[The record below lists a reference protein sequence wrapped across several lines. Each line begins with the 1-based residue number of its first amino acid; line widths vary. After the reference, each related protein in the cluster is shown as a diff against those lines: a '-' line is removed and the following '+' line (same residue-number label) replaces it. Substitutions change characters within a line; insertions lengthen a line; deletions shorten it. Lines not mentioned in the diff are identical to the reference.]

1 MELTPADILGPEGR
15 IAARLANYEC
25 RPQQLEMAEAVA
37 RAIAAKHHLVAE
49 AGTGVGKSFAY
60 LVPAILAATEKE
72 HVAESLRSEIRR
84 GEDSDGNGSASSE
97 KPPPAP
103 KIVVSTHTISLQEQ
117 LIGKD
122 LPLLN
127 AVIPREFSAVLVKGR
142 RNYISLRRL
151 DLALARS
158 QSLFNDDQQLAQLRK
173 IRQWSKATA
182 DGSLSDLPFQPF
194 GQVWDEA
201 ASDSGNCMGRRC
213 PTHAKCFYYKDRRR
227 AQHAQILVV
236 NHALLF
242 SDIALRR
249 AGVSILPD
257 YNVVILDEAHTVEA
271 VASDHLGIN
280 VTSGQVEYVLNKLY
294 NDRTNKGLLVY
305 HDLRKEQ
312 QQVDRCRHL
321 ADTFFADLL
330 DWRWKDPLPLREDCG
345 ELSRAGQGE
354 GSAQRGTRATA
365 ASNSKPMRVTE
376 PGIVANHLSPE
387 LELLA
392 RQVKL
397 AGKKLSEESEQQDFL
412 AAHDRLMVL
421 ANELETWR
429 VQSQKG
435 TVYWLECYKGRRGM
449 PRLTLA
455 AAPID
460 IGPAMRQQLFDKVP
474 TVVMT
479 SATLSVG
486 RMSAAGL
493 ASAASRKGIS
503 TQSTGGASGTK
514 LRGTGKASGTR
525 GASCFD
531 FFKSRVGL
539 TQCDEVHVGSPFD
552 YREQAELVTLRGM
565 PDPAVGERG
574 NYEKKCIEA
583 IQHYA
588 GRTDGRTFVLFTSY
602 DMLRRVAAGL
612 QRWLASRN
620 LRLLSQADGTPRTQL
635 LEQFKTNPRSVLFGT
650 DSFWQGVDVPGDAL
664 QTVIIAKLPFAVPD
678 HPLLEARLE
687 AIRAAG
693 GNPFRDYQ
701 LPEAVIKFKQGFGR
715 LIRTRSDHGT
725 VVCLDPRIVT
735 KPYGRLFIESL
746 PNCRRVEANA
756 STLSSAP

>member
-1 MELTPADILGPEGR
+1 MDITAADILGPEGR

-37 RAIAAKHHLVAE
+37 SAITAKHHLVAE

-72 HVAESLRSEIRR
+72 QHREAKDDQKRDE
-84 GEDSDGNGSASSE
+84 
-97 KPPPAP
+97 PPTP

-158 QSLFNDDQQLAQLRK
+158 QSLFNDDEQLAQLRK
-173 IRQWSKATA
+173 IRQWSKSTA

-194 GQVWDEA
+194 GQVWDEL

-213 PTHAKCFYYKDRRR
+213 PTHSKCFYYKDRRR

-257 YNVVILDEAHTVEA
+257 YNVVVLDEAHTVEA

-305 HDLRKEQ
+305 HDLAKEQ

-330 DWRWKDPLPLREDCG
+330 DWFNKRTTRG
-345 ELSRAGQGE
+345 ELD
-354 GSAQRGTRATA
+354 SADSPRLRRGFSGPA
-365 ASNSKPMRVTE
+365 RVTE

-421 ANELETWR
+421 ASELETWR
-429 VQSQKG
+429 VQSQQG
-435 TVYWLECYKGRRGM
+435 TVYWLESYKGRRGT

-455 AAPID
+455 AAPLD
-460 IGPAMRQQLFDKVP
+460 IGPAMREQLFDKVP
-474 TVVMT
+474 TVIMT

-486 RMSAAGL
+486 RMGATGS
-493 ASAASRKGIS
+493 ASASARSALAIE
-503 TQSTGGASGTK
+503 STG
-514 LRGTGKASGTR
+514 RASGTR
-525 GASCFD
+525 RASCFD

-539 TQCDEVHVGSPFD
+539 TQCDESQVGSPFD
-552 YREQAELVTLRGM
+552 YREQAELVTLRDM
-565 PDPAVGERG
+565 PDPAGDERG
-574 NYEKKCIEA
+574 VYEHKCIEA
-583 IQHYA
+583 IQLYA

-635 LEQFKTNPRSVLFGT
+635 LEQFKANPRSVLFGT

-715 LIRTRSDHGT
+715 LIRTRTDHGT

-735 KPYGRLFIESL
+735 KPYGRLFIESR
-746 PNCRRVEANA
+746 PDCRRVEATVRDSVKA
-756 STLSSAP
+756 RQSSNTPTAPRQSRSSQRRAP

>member
-1 MELTPADILGPEGR
+1 MELTAADILGPEGR

-25 RPQQLEMAEAVA
+25 RPQQLETAEAVA
-37 RAIAAKHHLVAE
+37 RAIASKHHLVAE

-60 LVPAILAATEKE
+60 IVPAILAATEKE
-72 HVAESLRSEIRR
+72 HVAESLR
-84 GEDSDGNGSASSE
+84 DSDANQRDTSPKQS
-97 KPPPAP
+97 PPHP

-158 QSLFNDDQQLAQLRK
+158 QSLFNEDEQLAQLRK
-173 IRQWSKATA
+173 IRQWSKATI

-194 GQVWDEA
+194 GQVWDEV

-213 PTHAKCFYYKDRRR
+213 PTHNKCFYYKDRRR

-294 NDRTNKGLLVY
+294 NDRTNKGLLV
-305 HDLRKEQ
+305 HHGLAKEQ

-330 DWRWKDPLPLREDCG
+330 DWFNKRNQLSEANAPESPRLGREFSG
-345 ELSRAGQGE
+345 PA
-354 GSAQRGTRATA
+354 
-365 ASNSKPMRVTE
+365 RVTE

-392 RQVKL
+392 KQVKL

-421 ANELETWR
+421 ASELETWR
-429 VQSQKG
+429 VQAQKG
-435 TVYWLECYKGRRGM
+435 TVYWLESYKGRRGM

-455 AAPID
+455 ASPID
-460 IGPAMRQQLFDKVP
+460 IGPAMREQLFDKVP
-474 TVVMT
+474 TVIMT

-486 RMSAAGL
+486 RMGATGS
-493 ASAASRKGIS
+493 ASALREDAL
-503 TQSTGGASGTK
+503 AA
-514 LRGTGKASGTR
+514 RGTGKASGTR
-525 GASCFD
+525 SASCFD
-531 FFKSRVGL
+531 FFKSRVGV
-539 TQCDEVHVGSPFD
+539 TQCDEVQVGSPFD
-552 YREQAELVTLRGM
+552 YREQAELVTIRDM
-565 PDPAVGERG
+565 PDPAGEGRG

-602 DMLRRVAAGL
+602 DMLRRVASGL

-635 LEQFKTNPRSVLFGT
+635 LEQFKSNPRSVLFGT

-715 LIRTRSDHGT
+715 LIRTRTDHGT

-746 PNCRRVEANA
+746 PECRRVEAGG
-756 STLSSAP
+756 LSANRAQRQRR

>member
-1 MELTPADILGPEGR
+1 MELTAADILGPKGR
-15 IAARLANYEC
+15 IAARLPNYEC
-25 RPQQLEMAEAVA
+25 RPQQLEMADAVA

-72 HVAESLRSEIRR
+72 QRR
-84 GEDSDGNGSASSE
+84 ETDNNE
-97 KPPPAP
+97 KRDEPPTP
-103 KIVVSTHTISLQEQ
+103 KIVISTHTISLQEQ

-158 QSLFNDDQQLAQLRK
+158 QSLFNDDEQLAQLRK

-194 GQVWDEA
+194 GQVWDEV

-213 PTHAKCFYYKDRRR
+213 PTHSKCFYYKDRRR

-280 VTSGQVEYVLNKLY
+280 ITSGQVEYVLNKLY
-294 NDRTNKGLLVY
+294 NDRTNKGLLVH
-305 HDLRKEQ
+305 HDLAKEQ

-330 DWRWKDPLPLREDCG
+330 DWRSKFPLPFKEGGGKGSTPRNP
-345 ELSRAGQGE
+345 RAQ
-354 GSAQRGTRATA
+354 AT
-365 ASNSKPMRVTE
+365 SDSKPLCVTD

-412 AAHDRLMVL
+412 AAHDRLLVL

-429 VQSQKG
+429 IQSQEG
-435 TVYWLECYKGRRGM
+435 TVYWLESYKGRRGM
-449 PRLTLA
+449 PRITLA

-460 IGPAMRQQLFDKVP
+460 IGPAMREQLFDKVP
-474 TVVMT
+474 SVIMT

-486 RMSAAGL
+486 RMGATGSARLSSPKSASSAAERGL
-493 ASAASRKGIS
+493 VARS
-503 TQSTGGASGTK
+503 
-514 LRGTGKASGTR
+514 TGKASGTR
-525 GASCFD
+525 AASCFD

-539 TQCDEVHVGSPFD
+539 TQCDEVQVGSPFN
-552 YREQAELVTLRGM
+552 YQEQAELVTIRDM
-565 PDPAVGERG
+565 PDPAISDRRG
-574 NYEKKCIEA
+574 YEKKCIET

-635 LEQFKTNPRSVLFGT
+635 LEQFKTNPRAVLFGT

-715 LIRTRSDHGT
+715 LIRTRTDHGT

-746 PNCRRVEANA
+746 PECRRLEM
-756 STLSSAP
+756 SSMTQVSGS

>member
-1 MELTPADILGPEGR
+1 MELTAADILGPEGR

-37 RAIAAKHHLVAE
+37 RAIAARHHLVAE

-72 HVAESLRSEIRR
+72 HVAESLR
-84 GEDSDGNGSASSE
+84 DSDESQKATSE
-97 KPPPAP
+97 KSAASTP

-117 LIGKD
+117 LIDKD

-158 QSLFNDDQQLAQLRK
+158 ESLFNDDEQLAQLRK
-173 IRQWSKATA
+173 IRQWSKATT

-194 GQVWDEA
+194 GQVWDEV

-213 PTHAKCFYYKDRRR
+213 PTHSKCFYYKDRRR

-257 YNVVILDEAHTVEA
+257 YNVVILDEAHTVEG

-280 VTSGQVEYVLNKLY
+280 VTSGQVDYVLNKLY

-305 HDLRKEQ
+305 HDLTKEQ

-330 DWRWKDPLPLREDCG
+330 DWFNQRTSYGDQNTDSSPR
-345 ELSRAGQGE
+345 LSRVFTGPA
-354 GSAQRGTRATA
+354 
-365 ASNSKPMRVTE
+365 RVTE

-421 ANELETWR
+421 ASELETWR
-429 VQSQKG
+429 VQAQKG
-435 TVYWLECYKGRRGM
+435 TVYWLESYKGRRGM

-455 AAPID
+455 ASPID
-460 IGPAMRQQLFDKVP
+460 IGPAMREQLFDKVP
-474 TVVMT
+474 TVIMT

-486 RMSAAGL
+486 RNRGRNSAFA
-493 ASAASRKGIS
+493 
-503 TQSTGGASGTK
+503 
-514 LRGTGKASGTR
+514 
-525 GASCFD
+525 

-539 TQCDEVHVGSPFD
+539 TQCDEVQVGSPFN
-552 YREQAELVTLRGM
+552 YREQAELVTLRDM
-565 PDPAVGERG
+565 PDPAGETRG

-583 IQHYA
+583 IQQYA
-588 GRTDGRTFVLFTSY
+588 GHTDGRTFVLFTSY

-693 GNPFRDYQ
+693 GHPFRDYQ

-715 LIRTRSDHGT
+715 LIRTRTDLGT

-746 PNCRRVEANA
+746 PDCRRIEMQQPQKPMIGR
-756 STLSSAP
+756 SSSP

>member
-1 MELTPADILGPEGR
+1 MELTAADILGPGGR
-15 IAARLANYEC
+15 IAARLANYEH

-37 RAIAAKHHLVAE
+37 RAIAGKRHLVAE

-60 LVPAILAATEKE
+60 LVPAILAATE
-72 HVAESLRSEIRR
+72 AEPKKA
-84 GEDSDGNGSASSE
+84 DE
-97 KPPPAP
+97 KDKDDDKPAP

-158 QSLFNDDQQLAQLRK
+158 DSLFNDDEQLAQLRG
-173 IRQWSKATA
+173 IRKWSKTTA
-182 DGSLSDLPFQPF
+182 DGSLSDLTFQPF
-194 GQVWDEA
+194 SQVWDEV

-213 PTHAKCFYYKDRRR
+213 PTYNQCFYYKDRRR
-227 AQHAQILVV
+227 VQHAQILVV

-257 YNVVILDEAHTVEA
+257 YNVVILDEAHTVEG

-305 HDLRKEQ
+305 HGLAKEQ

-321 ADTFFADLL
+321 ADTFFADLF
-330 DWRWKDPLPLREDCG
+330 DWR
-345 ELSRAGQGE
+345 
-354 GSAQRGTRATA
+354 
-365 ASNSKPMRVTE
+365 SKHAPPNGRVSE

-387 LELLA
+387 LDLLA

-397 AGKKLSEESEQQDFL
+397 AGKKLTQETEQQDFI
-412 AAHDRLMVL
+412 AAHDRLLVL
-421 ANELETWR
+421 AAELETWR
-429 VQSQKG
+429 SQAQKG
-435 TVYWLECYKGRRGM
+435 TVYWIESYQSRRRV

-460 IGPAMRQQLFDKVP
+460 IGPAMREQLFDKVP
-474 TVVMT
+474 TVIMT

-486 RMSAAGL
+486 RPSGEPGGPPARPGSRTTRL
-493 ASAASRKGIS
+493 ALKGN
-503 TQSTGGASGTK
+503 
-514 LRGTGKASGTR
+514 
-525 GASCFD
+525 FD

-539 TQCDEVHVGSPFD
+539 TQCDELQVGSPFN
-552 YREQAELVTLRGM
+552 YREQAELVTLRDM
-565 PDPAVGERG
+565 PDPASDERG
-574 NYEKKCIEA
+574 VYEKRCIEA

-588 GRTDGRTFVLFTSY
+588 SRTDGRTFALFTSY

-612 QRWLASRN
+612 QRWLASRS

-635 LEQFKTNPRSVLFGT
+635 LDQFKTDPRAVLFGT

-715 LIRTRSDHGT
+715 LIRSRTDHGT

-735 KPYGRLFIESL
+735 KQYGRLFIESL
-746 PNCRRVEANA
+746 PDCRRVEATIGRA
-756 STLSSAP
+756 ATGRKPGIADRPGTR